1 MYYKNYLRNRQLENG
16 FTLLEVIVAV
26 SVITIGTMG
35 VFTVISNTLSANKV
49 NAPRL
54 TAAYLAQEG
63 LEIVRNIRDGNWL
76 EGRTTAT
83 NWDEGLTGCALGCGV
98 DYNHSDG
105 YSDPNQEDPNLH
117 DNYNDYLYINGDG
130 FYSYFGTTKTNFQR
144 KITITPEPPDVLDV
158 QVLVTWT
165 VGSNSY
171 NLSAQEKLYNWR

>member
-26 SVITIGTMG
+26 SVITIGAMG

-76 EGRTTAT
+76 EGRSLPSPESTPIPWNDGIGAGE
-83 NWDEGLTGCALGCGV
+83 WEADYASQGLV
-98 DYNHSDG
+98 DDYDG
-105 YSDPNQEDPNLH
+105 
-117 DNYNDYLYINGDG
+117 DYLNVDDANGL
-130 FYSYFGTTKTNFQR
+130 YSYSSGVPTKIKR